1 MKGQAMIE
9 KKPCRNE
16 VKMKNIVL
24 ICAAGMST
32 SLLVKRM
39 EKAAAETGYECKIA
53 AYPAAEGPSVIPG
66 ADVVML
72 GPQVKYM
79 LSKWKK
85 QYPEKIIEAIDV
97 RIYGMVDGAKALEQA
112 QKAMGQ

>member
-1 MKGQAMIE
+1 
-9 KKPCRNE
+9 
-16 VKMKNIVL
+16 MKNIVL

-39 EKAAAETGYECKIA
+39 EKAAAETGYEC
-53 AYPAAEGPSVIPG
+53 
-66 ADVVML
+66 
-72 GPQVKYM
+72 
-79 LSKWKK
+79 
-85 QYPEKIIEAIDV
+85 IEAIDV

>member
-1 MKGQAMIE
+1 
-9 KKPCRNE
+9 
-16 VKMKNIVL
+16 MKNIVL

-53 AYPAAEGPSVIPG
+53 AYPAADASSVIPD
-66 ADVVML
+66 ADVVMM

-79 LSKWKK
+79 LAKWKK
-85 QYPEKIIEAIDV
+85 EYPEKIIEAIDV
-97 RIYGMVDGAKALEQA
+97 RTYGMVDGAKALEQA
-112 QKAMGQ
+112 KKAMG

>member
-1 MKGQAMIE
+1 
-9 KKPCRNE
+9 
-16 VKMKNIVL
+16 MKNIVL

-39 EKAAAETGYECKIA
+39 EKAAEEKGYECKIA
-53 AYPAAEGPSVIPG
+53 AYPVAEAPGVIPD

-79 LSKWKK
+79 LAKWKK
-85 QYPEKIIEAIDV
+85 EYPDKLIEAIDM

-112 QKAMGQ
+112 EKIMG

>member
-1 MKGQAMIE
+1 
-9 KKPCRNE
+9 
-16 VKMKNIVL
+16 MKNIVL

-85 QYPEKIIEAIDV
+85 QYPEKIIE
-97 RIYGMVDGAKALEQA
+97 E
-112 QKAMGQ
+112 

>member
-1 MKGQAMIE
+1 
-9 KKPCRNE
+9 
-16 VKMKNIVL
+16 MKNIVL

-39 EKAAAETGYECKIA
+39 EKAAAESGYECKIA
-53 AYPAAEGPSVIPG
+53 AYPVAEASNVIPG

-79 LSKWKK
+79 LAKWKK
-85 QYPEKIIEAIDV
+85 EYPEKIIEAIDMRV
-97 RIYGMVDGAKALEQA
+97 YGMVDGAKTLEQA
-112 QKAMGQ
+112 QKAMG

>member
-1 MKGQAMIE
+1 M
-9 KKPCRNE
+9 
-16 VKMKNIVL
+16 
-24 ICAAGMST
+24 
-32 SLLVKRM
+32 
-39 EKAAAETGYECKIA
+39 
-53 AYPAAEGPSVIPG
+53 IPG

>member
-1 MKGQAMIE
+1 
-9 KKPCRNE
+9 
-16 VKMKNIVL
+16 MKNIVL

-32 SLLVKRM
+32 SLLVMRM

>member
-1 MKGQAMIE
+1 
-9 KKPCRNE
+9 
-16 VKMKNIVL
+16 MKNIVL

-53 AYPAAEGPSVIPG
+53 AYPAADASGVIPD

-79 LSKWKK
+79 LAKWKK
-85 QYPEKIIEAIDV
+85 EYPEKIIEAIDV
-97 RIYGMVDGAKALEQA
+97 RTYGMVDGAKALEQA
-112 QKAMGQ
+112 KKAMG